1 VEAEPAVAFEVAVV
15 AVPPEAVVVVGVLE
29 VAVAVAVAIEN
40 DECVPASVAQVA
52 TVSAGETDLLDCRP
66 PELAWRSRI
75 P

>member
-15 AVPPEAVVVVGVLE
+15 AVPPEAVVVVTVFE
-29 VAVAVAVAIEN
+29 VAVAVAIEN